1 MRTTTL
7 RDRISTSAIALAMI
21 WIWPWSCQQRQKA
34 PPPVPPAPSFYEIGD
49 RNFDSGEYAKAVEAY
64 IAYLQENATPGKGNQ
79 DRVLLRLALAYTF
92 PESPLKDDAQA
103 RSYLIRLKQEYPSSP
118 YAREAEL
125 LLQARDEAD
134 RLRSEV
140 QQRAVHLEQME
151 QELAVL
157 RHTAEDYQNLQAEME
172 KLRLSITQREE
183 RIRQLS
189 DELQRLKQID
199 MQRRPATLPP

>member
-1 MRTTTL
+1 MWTAKF
-7 RDRISTSAIALAMI
+7 RDRISSGLFAIAMI
-21 WIWPWSCQQRQKA
+21 WIWPWSCQQRQTA
-34 PPPVPPAPSFYEIGD
+34 PPPPPPPSLYEIGD
-49 RNFDSGEYAKAVEAY
+49 RNFDAGEYAQAVEAY
-64 IAYLQENATPGKGNQ
+64 IAYLQENATPGMGNQ

-103 RSYLIRLKQEYPSSP
+103 RSYLIRLKQEFPSSP
-118 YAREAEL
+118 YAYEGEL
-125 LLQARDEAD
+125 LLQAREEAD

-140 QQRAVHLEQME
+140 QQRELHLAQIE
-151 QELAVL
+151 QEMEVL
-157 RHTAEDYQNLQAEME
+157 RHTAKDYQNLQAEME

-189 DELQRLKQID
+189 DELQKLKQID